1 MSGYIFKLIIFA
13 ILVLLGLYLTIPCL
27 CPNSDKVPVNF
38 EQTSTPSREFDKNT
52 CCIIVKTY
60 WKVDCSEEYRD
71 SCFNNSVCF
80 IIGGIKSC
88 EQG

>member
-1 MSGYIFKLIIFA
+1 MSGHIFKSIVFV
-13 ILVLLGLYLTIPCL
+13 ILALLGLYLTIFFL
-27 CPNSDKVPVNF
+27 CPNSDKVSVNF
-38 EQTSTPSREFDKNT
+38 EQTSTPSREFDKNN
-52 CCIIVKTY
+52 CCIIVKNY
-60 WKVDCSEEYRD
+60 WEIDCSEVYRD

>member
-1 MSGYIFKLIIFA
+1 MSGHIFKPIIFV

-60 WKVDCSEEYRD
+60 WKVDCSEVYRD

>member
-1 MSGYIFKLIIFA
+1 MSGHIFKLIIFA

>member
-1 MSGYIFKLIIFA
+1 MSGHNFKPIAFV
-13 ILVLLGLYLTIPCL
+13 ILALLGLSLTIPCL
-27 CPNSDKVPVNF
+27 CPNSDKEPVNF

-60 WKVDCSEEYRD
+60 WTVDCSEVYRD

>member
-1 MSGYIFKLIIFA
+1 MSGHNFKPIAFV
-13 ILVLLGLYLTIPCL
+13 ILALFGLYLTIPCL
-27 CPNSDKVPVNF
+27 CPNSDKEPVNF

-60 WKVDCSEEYRD
+60 WTVDCSEVYRD

>member
-1 MSGYIFKLIIFA
+1 MSGHIFKPIIFV
-13 ILVLLGLYLTIPCL
+13 ILSLLGLYLTIFFL
-27 CPNSDKVPVNF
+27 CPNSDKVSVNF
-38 EQTSTPSREFDKNT
+38 EQTSTPIREFDKNT

>member
-1 MSGYIFKLIIFA
+1 MSVLIFKPIIFV

-27 CPNSDKVPVNF
+27 CPNSDKLLVNF

-71 SCFNNSVCF
+71 SCFNNSVCS

>member
-1 MSGYIFKLIIFA
+1 MSGHIFKPIVFV
-13 ILVLLGLYLTIPCL
+13 ILAFLGLYLTIFFL

>member
-1 MSGYIFKLIIFA
+1 MSGHNFKPIAFV
-13 ILVLLGLYLTIPCL
+13 ILALLGLYLTIPCL
-27 CPNSDKVPVNF
+27 CPNSDKEPVNF

-60 WKVDCSEEYRD
+60 WTVDCSEVYRD

-80 IIGGIKSC
+80 IIGGMKSC
-88 EQG
+88 KQG

>member
-1 MSGYIFKLIIFA
+1 MSGHIFKPIIFV
-13 ILVLLGLYLTIPCL
+13 ILVLLGLYLTIPYL

-52 CCIIVKTY
+52 CCIIVKNY
-60 WKVDCSEEYRD
+60 WNIDCSEEYRD

>member
-1 MSGYIFKLIIFA
+1 MSGHNFKPIAFV
-13 ILVLLGLYLTIPCL
+13 ILTLLGLYLTIPCL
-27 CPNSDKVPVNF
+27 CPNSDKEPVNF

-60 WKVDCSEEYRD
+60 WTVDCSEVYRD